1 MALLEWSDALKVNV
15 AVIDRQHQRLV
26 QMINDLN
33 DAMKKGK
40 GKDILGKILEEMVRY
55 AMTHFSTEETYFD
68 RYQYPEASKHR
79 AEHAAFVDKVKQFK
93 SDYEHNRVGLSIEI
107 LNFLSDWLVKH
118 IQGSDKRYGLFFN
131 QKGLQ

>member
-33 DAMKKGK
+33 EAMKKGK
-40 GKDILGKILEEMVRY
+40 GKDILGKILDEMVRY
-55 AMTHFSTEETYFD
+55 ALTHFSTEETYFD
-68 RYQYPEASKHR
+68 RYQYPEAAPHKS
-79 AEHAAFVDKVKQFK
+79 EHAAFVNKVKQFK
-93 SDYEHNRVGLSIEI
+93 SDFDKNKVGLSIEI

-118 IQGSDKRYGLFFN
+118 IQGTDKRYGPFFN